1 VKVDPATVYA
11 LQEKLK
17 PILDQID
24 ALRRPLTTQDVRAH
38 LYAIV
43 ATRMQ
48 RYKTR
53 LAERHKIKK
62 RKTAEIEKMF
72 STVVSD
78 IADFAYTM
86 YLKEKIPLSDFCTL
100 HKKIYPKGLW

>member
-1 VKVDPATVYA
+1 M
-11 LQEKLK
+11 
-17 PILDQID
+17 LDQID
-24 ALRRPLTTQDVRAH
+24 ALRRPLSDQDVRAH
-38 LYAIV
+38 LYAVVV
-43 ATRMQ
+43 ARMQ
-48 RYKTR
+48 RYKAQ

-72 STVVSD
+72 SAVVSD
-78 IADFAYTM
+78 IADFAYAM